1 MHADDRYASK
11 RMIEWLNP
19 NRNIFKPS
27 YRRKE
32 HEKKS
37 RSGTGAIRSTFTVC
51 GDERVS
57 AVFRY
62 KRRYNRCYK
71 HELRSN
77 DMRSVHELQDL
88 NELQRSVRRHVSDCE
103 FDHTL
108 SGSRLLRR
116 DLCLSG
122 AIQFCSSGSTHL
134 GPIPQPIYLSSL
146 SEGRS
151 RAN

>member
-1 MHADDRYASK
+1 
-11 RMIEWLNP
+11 
-19 NRNIFKPS
+19 
-27 YRRKE
+27 
-32 HEKKS
+32 
-37 RSGTGAIRSTFTVC
+37 
-51 GDERVS
+51 
-57 AVFRY
+57 VFRY

-88 NELQRSVRRHVSDCE
+88 NELQRSVRRHVSDCDFDRE

-108 SGSRLLRR
+108 SGSRMLRR

-146 SEGRS
+146 SEDRS

>member
-1 MHADDRYASK
+1 MGLILKGTYSS
-11 RMIEWLNP
+11 
-19 NRNIFKPS
+19 PS

-77 DMRSVHELQDL
+77 DMRSMHELQDL
-88 NELQRSVRRHVSDCE
+88 NVLQLSQRCCVSDRQCDR
-103 FDHTL
+103 DHAL
-108 SGSRLLRR
+108 RCSCVLRR
-116 DLCLSG
+116 DLRSPG
-122 AIQFCSSGSTHL
+122 SIQCCWSVSTHL

>member
-1 MHADDRYASK
+1 MGLILKGTYSS
-11 RMIEWLNP
+11 L
-19 NRNIFKPS
+19 S

-88 NELQRSVRRHVSDCE
+88 NELQRSVRRHVSDCDFDRE

-108 SGSRLLRR
+108 SGSRMLRR

>member
-1 MHADDRYASK
+1 
-11 RMIEWLNP
+11 MIEWLNP

-32 HEKKS
+32 HEKNS
-37 RSGTGAIRSTFTVC
+37 RSGTGAIRSTFIVC

-88 NELQRSVRRHVSDCE
+88 NELQRSVRRHVSDCDFDRE

-108 SGSRLLRR
+108 SGSRMLRR

-146 SEGRS
+146 SEDRS

>member
-1 MHADDRYASK
+1 MGLILKGTYSS
-11 RMIEWLNP
+11 P
-19 NRNIFKPS
+19 P

-32 HEKKS
+32 HEKNS
-37 RSGTGAIRSTFTVC
+37 RSGIGAIRSTFTVC

-57 AVFRY
+57 AVLRY

-108 SGSRLLRR
+108 SGSRLLHR

-146 SEGRS
+146 SEDRS